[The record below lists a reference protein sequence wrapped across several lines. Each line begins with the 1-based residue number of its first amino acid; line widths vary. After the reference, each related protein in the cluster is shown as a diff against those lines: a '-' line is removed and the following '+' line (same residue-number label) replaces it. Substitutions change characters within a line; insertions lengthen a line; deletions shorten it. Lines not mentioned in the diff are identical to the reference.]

1 MVPFADK
8 TDIHTVMITQVPKGY
23 HSTIKKR
30 ERLTLT
36 YYNNLLQY
44 TVRNRAMILDLDELF
59 EVATIEAIDTLQ
71 DPDYMVSTGF
81 LMSSCKS
88 EP

>member
-1 MVPFADK
+1 
-8 TDIHTVMITQVPKGY
+8 
-23 HSTIKKR
+23 
-30 ERLTLT
+30 
-36 YYNNLLQY
+36 
-44 TVRNRAMILDLDELF
+44 MILDLDELF

-71 DPDYMVSTGF
+71 NPDYMVSTGF